1 MDAFNEKTIFNGNG
15 GSLKNQDQS
24 HPALVHPG
32 ILQTTIIHE
41 QERPDNH
48 NHRDH
53 DNKNKIDDDVLRSSN
68 HYQYDHHN
76 KNMMMMID
84 VVLRDHLGSEGRKTL
99 RTARFSSGSLQCVGF
114 SRSFIALK
122 LLRKE

>member
-1 MDAFNEKTIFNGNG
+1 MDVFNEKTLFNGNG
-15 GSLKNQDQS
+15 ESLKKQDQS

-32 ILQTTIIHE
+32 ILQTTIIHK

-48 NHRDH
+48 YHRDH
-53 DNKNKIDDDVLRSSN
+53 DNKNKIDDDVLRGSN
-68 HYQYDHHN
+68 HYHPDHDSKN
-76 KNMMMMID
+76 KNID
-84 VVLRDHLGSEGRKTL
+84 DVLRDHLGSEGRKTL

-114 SRSFIALK
+114 SLTFIALN

>member
-1 MDAFNEKTIFNGNG
+1 MDAFNEKTLFNGNG
-15 GSLKNQDQS
+15 ESLKKQDQS

-48 NHRDH
+48 DH
-53 DNKNKIDDDVLRSSN
+53 LDHNNKNKNIDS
-68 HYQYDHHN
+68 
-76 KNMMMMID
+76 
-84 VVLRDHLGSEGRKTL
+84 VLRDHLGSEGRKTL

-114 SRSFIALK
+114 SFSFIALK

>member
-15 GSLKNQDQS
+15 ESLKKQDQS
-24 HPALVHPG
+24 HPALVHPS

-48 NHRDH
+48 DHRDH
-53 DNKNKIDDDVLRSSN
+53 DNKNKIDEDEELYSLSSWPSQQEHDDDGVLRN
-68 HYQYDHHN
+68 
-76 KNMMMMID
+76 
-84 VVLRDHLGSEGRKTL
+84 HLGSEGRKTL

>member
-48 NHRDH
+48 DSLDH
-53 DNKNKIDDDVLRSSN
+53 DNKNKIDDDALRSSI
-68 HYQYDHHN
+68 HYHHDHHN
-76 KNMMMMID
+76 KNMMMMMYW
-84 VVLRDHLGSEGRKTL
+84 GT
-99 RTARFSSGSLQCVGF
+99 T
-114 SRSFIALK
+114 
-122 LLRKE
+122 